1 MAYFLFSHS
10 GSGILSVI
18 LILLPMMVARGTQ
31 TTQNGKLNQAFMFVG
46 MAACLSERVPIF
58 FFQGVS
64 PALRFYY
71 SLLRPFC

>member
-18 LILLPMMVARGTQ
+18 LILLHMMVARGTQ
-31 TTQNGKLNQAFMFVG
+31 TTQNGKLNQAFMLVG
-46 MAACLSERVPIF
+46 MAACLSEKVPF
-58 FFQGVS
+58 FFQVVS
-64 PALRFYY
+64 PALHFYN